1 MKKYMF
7 CFLLFAATSL
17 LCLGIGFVI
26 TRDSV
31 QPEEAI
37 PGATLETE
45 TVTEDQ
51 IVINQEKV
59 SPAPEKEKE
68 KFYLVSEDGYLLVL
82 YQDKTTSRLS
92 RKPSNVPLRSRAFWA
107 PSGALSRCGPRRP
120 RSCMISAGRATWWAF
135 PAAR

>member
-26 TRDSV
+26 TKDSV

-82 YQDKTTSRLS
+82 YQDKTTICLYTHMPVTDFPEEERGRLMDGIWFS
-92 RKPSNVPLRSRAFWA
+92 S
-107 PSGALSRCGPRRP
+107 
-120 RSCMISAGRATWWAF
+120 MIEVFHYLESYTS
-135 PAAR
+135 

>member
-68 KFYLVSEDGYLLVL
+68 KFYLVSEDVYLLVL
-82 YQDKTTSRLS
+82 YQDKTTICLYTHMPVTDFPEEERGRLMDGIWFS
-92 RKPSNVPLRSRAFWA
+92 S
-107 PSGALSRCGPRRP
+107 
-120 RSCMISAGRATWWAF
+120 MIEVFNYLESYTS
-135 PAAR
+135 

>member
-26 TRDSV
+26 TKDSV

-82 YQDKTTSRLS
+82 YQGIEKFCLLPGLEGVGGSHIVIVSDVQACIQGFLIVGLEVGIHIFQSHT
-92 RKPSNVPLRSRAFWA
+92 
-107 PSGALSRCGPRRP
+107 GP
-120 RSCMISAGRATWWAF
+120 
-135 PAAR
+135 

>member
-17 LCLGIGFVI
+17 LRLGIGFVI

-82 YQDKTTSRLS
+82 YQDKTTICLYTHMPVTDFPEEERGRLMDGIWFS
-92 RKPSNVPLRSRAFWA
+92 S
-107 PSGALSRCGPRRP
+107 
-120 RSCMISAGRATWWAF
+120 MIEVFNYLESYTS
-135 PAAR
+135 

>member
-26 TRDSV
+26 TKDSV

-82 YQDKTTSRLS
+82 YQDKTTICLDTHMPVTDFPEEERGRLMDGIWFS
-92 RKPSNVPLRSRAFWA
+92 S
-107 PSGALSRCGPRRP
+107 
-120 RSCMISAGRATWWAF
+120 MIEVFNYLESYTS
-135 PAAR
+135 

>member
-26 TRDSV
+26 TKDSV

-37 PGATLETE
+37 PGAILETE

-82 YQDKTTSRLS
+82 YQDKTTICLYTHMPVTDFPEEERGRLMDGIWFS
-92 RKPSNVPLRSRAFWA
+92 S
-107 PSGALSRCGPRRP
+107 
-120 RSCMISAGRATWWAF
+120 MIEVFNYLESYTS
-135 PAAR
+135 

>member
-26 TRDSV
+26 TKDSV

-68 KFYLVSEDGYLLVL
+68 KFYLVSEDGHLLVL
-82 YQDKTTSRLS
+82 YQDKTTICLYTHMPVTDFPEEERGRLMDGIWFS
-92 RKPSNVPLRSRAFWA
+92 S
-107 PSGALSRCGPRRP
+107 
-120 RSCMISAGRATWWAF
+120 MIEVFNYLESYTS
-135 PAAR
+135 

>member
-26 TRDSV
+26 TKDSV

-68 KFYLVSEDGYLLVL
+68 KYYLVSEDGYLLVL
-82 YQDKTTSRLS
+82 YQDQTTICLYTHMPVTDFPEEERVRLMDGIWFS
-92 RKPSNVPLRSRAFWA
+92 S
-107 PSGALSRCGPRRP
+107 
-120 RSCMISAGRATWWAF
+120 MIEVFNYLESYTS
-135 PAAR
+135 

>member
-26 TRDSV
+26 TKDSV

-68 KFYLVSEDGYLLVL
+68 KYYIGGRLSACPVSGSDDDLSVYPYAGYGFPGGGAGPSDGWHLVL
-82 YQDKTTSRLS
+82 LHDRG
-92 RKPSNVPLRSRAFWA
+92 V
-107 PSGALSRCGPRRP
+107 
-120 RSCMISAGRATWWAF
+120 
-135 PAAR
+135 

>member
-37 PGATLETE
+37 PGATLE
-45 TVTEDQ
+45 
-51 IVINQEKV
+51 
-59 SPAPEKEKE
+59 
-68 KFYLVSEDGYLLVL
+68 
-82 YQDKTTSRLS
+82 LS
-92 RKPSNVPLRSRAFWA
+92 L
-107 PSGALSRCGPRRP
+107 
-120 RSCMISAGRATWWAF
+120 IHI
-135 PAAR
+135 

>member
-26 TRDSV
+26 TKDSV

-82 YQDKTTSRLS
+82 YQDKTTICLYTHMPVTDFPEEERGRLMDGIWFS
-92 RKPSNVPLRSRAFWA
+92 SMIEAFNYLE
-107 PSGALSRCGPRRP
+107 SYTS
-120 RSCMISAGRATWWAF
+120 
-135 PAAR
+135 

>member
-82 YQDKTTSRLS
+82 YQDKTTICLYTHMPVTDFPEEERG
-92 RKPSNVPLRSRAFWA
+92 PLMDGIWFS
-107 PSGALSRCGPRRP
+107 S
-120 RSCMISAGRATWWAF
+120 MIEVFNYLESYTS
-135 PAAR
+135 

>member
-7 CFLLFAATSL
+7 CFLLFAATSP

-82 YQDKTTSRLS
+82 YQDKTTICLYTHMPVTDFPEEERGRLMDGIWFS
-92 RKPSNVPLRSRAFWA
+92 S
-107 PSGALSRCGPRRP
+107 
-120 RSCMISAGRATWWAF
+120 MIEVFNYLESYTS
-135 PAAR
+135 

>member
-51 IVINQEKV
+51 IVINQ
-59 SPAPEKEKE
+59 
-68 KFYLVSEDGYLLVL
+68 
-82 YQDKTTSRLS
+82 
-92 RKPSNVPLRSRAFWA
+92 
-107 PSGALSRCGPRRP
+107 
-120 RSCMISAGRATWWAF
+120 
-135 PAAR
+135 

>member
-7 CFLLFAATSL
+7 CFLLFAAASL

-26 TRDSV
+26 TKDSV

-82 YQDKTTSRLS
+82 YQDKTTICLYTHMPVTDFPEEERGRLMDGIWFS
-92 RKPSNVPLRSRAFWA
+92 S
-107 PSGALSRCGPRRP
+107 
-120 RSCMISAGRATWWAF
+120 MIEVFNYLESYTS
-135 PAAR
+135 

>member
-82 YQDKTTSRLS
+82 YQDKTTICLYTHMPVTDFPEEER
-92 RKPSNVPLRSRAFWA
+92 
-107 PSGALSRCGPRRP
+107 GRP
-120 RSCMISAGRATWWAF
+120 MDGIWFSSMIEVFNYLESYTS
-135 PAAR
+135 

>member
-26 TRDSV
+26 TKDSV

-37 PGATLETE
+37 PGATLVTE

-68 KFYLVSEDGYLLVL
+68 KYYLVSEDGYLLVL
-82 YQDKTTSRLS
+82 YQDQTTICLYTHMPVTDFPEEERGRLMDGIWFS
-92 RKPSNVPLRSRAFWA
+92 S
-107 PSGALSRCGPRRP
+107 
-120 RSCMISAGRATWWAF
+120 MIEVFNYLESYTS
-135 PAAR
+135 

>member
-17 LCLGIGFVI
+17 PCLGIGFVI
-26 TRDSV
+26 TKDSV

-82 YQDKTTSRLS
+82 YQDKTTICLYTHMPVTDFPEEERGRLMDGIWFS
-92 RKPSNVPLRSRAFWA
+92 S
-107 PSGALSRCGPRRP
+107 
-120 RSCMISAGRATWWAF
+120 MIEVFNYLESYTS
-135 PAAR
+135 

>member
-7 CFLLFAATSL
+7 CFLLFAANSL

-82 YQDKTTSRLS
+82 YQDKTTICLYTHMPVTDFPEEERGRLMDGIWFS
-92 RKPSNVPLRSRAFWA
+92 S
-107 PSGALSRCGPRRP
+107 
-120 RSCMISAGRATWWAF
+120 MIEVFNYLESYTS
-135 PAAR
+135 

>member
-1 MKKYMF
+1 MKKYLF
-7 CFLLFAATSL
+7 CFLLVAATSL

-26 TRDSV
+26 TKDSV

-68 KFYLVSEDGYLLVL
+68 KYYLVSEDGYLLVL
-82 YQDKTTSRLS
+82 YQDQTTICLYTHMPVTDFPEEERGRLMDGIWFS
-92 RKPSNVPLRSRAFWA
+92 S
-107 PSGALSRCGPRRP
+107 
-120 RSCMISAGRATWWAF
+120 MIEVFNYLESYTS
-135 PAAR
+135 

>member
-26 TRDSV
+26 TKDSV

-68 KFYLVSEDGYLLVL
+68 KYYLVSEDGYLLVL
-82 YQDKTTSRLS
+82 YQDQTTICLYTHMPVTDFPEEERGRLMDGIWFS
-92 RKPSNVPLRSRAFWA
+92 S
-107 PSGALSRCGPRRP
+107 
-120 RSCMISAGRATWWAF
+120 MIEVFNDLESYTS
-135 PAAR
+135 

>member
-26 TRDSV
+26 TNDSV

-82 YQDKTTSRLS
+82 YQDKTTICLYTHMPVTDFPEEERGRLMDGIWFS
-92 RKPSNVPLRSRAFWA
+92 S
-107 PSGALSRCGPRRP
+107 
-120 RSCMISAGRATWWAF
+120 MIEVFNYLESYTS
-135 PAAR
+135 

>member
-26 TRDSV
+26 TKDSV

-82 YQDKTTSRLS
+82 YQDKTTICLYTHMPVTDFPEEERGRLMAGIWFS
-92 RKPSNVPLRSRAFWA
+92 S
-107 PSGALSRCGPRRP
+107 
-120 RSCMISAGRATWWAF
+120 MIEVFNYLESYTS
-135 PAAR
+135 

>member
-26 TRDSV
+26 TKDSV

-68 KFYLVSEDGYLLVL
+68 KYYLVSEDGYLLVL
-82 YQDKTTSRLS
+82 YQDQTTIPYAGYGFPGGGAG
-92 RKPSNVPLRSRAFWA
+92 PSDGWHLVLLHDR
-107 PSGALSRCGPRRP
+107 GV
-120 RSCMISAGRATWWAF
+120 
-135 PAAR
+135 

>member
-82 YQDKTTSRLS
+82 YQDKTTICLYTHMPVTDFPEEERGRLMDGIWFS
-92 RKPSNVPLRSRAFWA
+92 S
-107 PSGALSRCGPRRP
+107 
-120 RSCMISAGRATWWAF
+120 MIEVLNYLESYTS
-135 PAAR
+135 

>member
-26 TRDSV
+26 TKDSV

-82 YQDKTTSRLS
+82 YQDKTTICLYTHMPVTDFPEEERGRLMDGIWFS
-92 RKPSNVPLRSRAFWA
+92 A
-107 PSGALSRCGPRRP
+107 
-120 RSCMISAGRATWWAF
+120 MIEVFNYLESYTS
-135 PAAR
+135 

>member
-26 TRDSV
+26 TKDSV

-68 KFYLVSEDGYLLVL
+68 KYYLVSEDGYLLVL
-82 YQDKTTSRLS
+82 YQDQTTICLYTHMPVTDFPEEERGRLMDGIWFS
-92 RKPSNVPLRSRAFWA
+92 SMIEVFNYLESYT
-107 PSGALSRCGPRRP
+107 LSL
-120 RSCMISAGRATWWAF
+120 IHI
-135 PAAR
+135 

>member
-26 TRDSV
+26 TKDSV

-59 SPAPEKEKE
+59 SPAPENEKE
-68 KFYLVSEDGYLLVL
+68 KYYLVSEDGYLLVL
-82 YQDKTTSRLS
+82 YQDQTTICLYTHMPVTDFPEEERGRLMDGIWFS
-92 RKPSNVPLRSRAFWA
+92 S
-107 PSGALSRCGPRRP
+107 
-120 RSCMISAGRATWWAF
+120 MIEVFNYLESYTS
-135 PAAR
+135 

>member
-26 TRDSV
+26 TKDSV

-45 TVTEDQ
+45 TVTDDQ

-82 YQDKTTSRLS
+82 YQDKTTICLYTHMPVTDFPEEERGRLMDGIWFS
-92 RKPSNVPLRSRAFWA
+92 S
-107 PSGALSRCGPRRP
+107 
-120 RSCMISAGRATWWAF
+120 MIEVFNYLESYTS
-135 PAAR
+135 

>member
-26 TRDSV
+26 TKDSV

-82 YQDKTTSRLS
+82 YQDKTTICLYTHMPVTDFPEEERVRLMDGIWFS
-92 RKPSNVPLRSRAFWA
+92 S
-107 PSGALSRCGPRRP
+107 
-120 RSCMISAGRATWWAF
+120 MIEVFNYLESYTS
-135 PAAR
+135 

>member
-26 TRDSV
+26 TKDSV

-68 KFYLVSEDGYLLVL
+68 KFYLISEDGYLLVL
-82 YQDKTTSRLS
+82 YQDKTTICLYTHMPVTDFPEEERGRLMDGIWFS
-92 RKPSNVPLRSRAFWA
+92 S
-107 PSGALSRCGPRRP
+107 
-120 RSCMISAGRATWWAF
+120 MIEVFNYLESYTS
-135 PAAR
+135 

>member
-26 TRDSV
+26 TKDSV

-82 YQDKTTSRLS
+82 YQDKTTICLYSHMPVTDFPEEERGRLMDGIWFS
-92 RKPSNVPLRSRAFWA
+92 S
-107 PSGALSRCGPRRP
+107 
-120 RSCMISAGRATWWAF
+120 MIEVFNYLESYTS
-135 PAAR
+135 

>member
-26 TRDSV
+26 TKDSV

-45 TVTEDQ
+45 NVTEDQ

-82 YQDKTTSRLS
+82 YQDKTTICLYTHMPVTDFPEEERGRLMDGIWFS
-92 RKPSNVPLRSRAFWA
+92 S
-107 PSGALSRCGPRRP
+107 
-120 RSCMISAGRATWWAF
+120 MIEVFNYLESYTS
-135 PAAR
+135 

>member
-26 TRDSV
+26 TKDSV

-37 PGATLETE
+37 PGAALETE

-82 YQDKTTSRLS
+82 YQDKTTICLYTHMPVTDFPEEERGRLMDGIWFS
-92 RKPSNVPLRSRAFWA
+92 S
-107 PSGALSRCGPRRP
+107 
-120 RSCMISAGRATWWAF
+120 MIEVFNYLESYTS
-135 PAAR
+135 

>member
-7 CFLLFAATSL
+7 CFLLFAVTSL

-26 TRDSV
+26 TKDSV
-31 QPEEAI
+31 QPEEAV

-45 TVTEDQ
+45 TVIEDQ

-68 KFYLVSEDGYLLVL
+68 KYYLVSEDGFLLVL
-82 YQDKTTSRLS
+82 YQDKTTICLYTHMPVTDFPEEERGRLMDGIWFS
-92 RKPSNVPLRSRAFWA
+92 S
-107 PSGALSRCGPRRP
+107 
-120 RSCMISAGRATWWAF
+120 MIEVFNYLESYTS
-135 PAAR
+135 

>member
-17 LCLGIGFVI
+17 LCLGIGFII
-26 TRDSV
+26 TKDSV

-82 YQDKTTSRLS
+82 YQDKTTICLYTHMPVTDFPEEERGRLMDGIWFS
-92 RKPSNVPLRSRAFWA
+92 S
-107 PSGALSRCGPRRP
+107 
-120 RSCMISAGRATWWAF
+120 MIEVFNYLESYTS
-135 PAAR
+135 

>member
-26 TRDSV
+26 TKDSV

-68 KFYLVSEDGYLLVL
+68 RFYLVSEDGYLLVL
-82 YQDKTTSRLS
+82 YQDKTTICLYTHMPVTDFPEEERGRLMDGIWFS
-92 RKPSNVPLRSRAFWA
+92 S
-107 PSGALSRCGPRRP
+107 
-120 RSCMISAGRATWWAF
+120 MIEVFNYLESYTS
-135 PAAR
+135 

>member
-82 YQDKTTSRLS
+82 YQDKTTICLYTHMPVTDFPEEERGRLMDGIWFS
-92 RKPSNVPLRSRAFWA
+92 S
-107 PSGALSRCGPRRP
+107 
-120 RSCMISAGRATWWAF
+120 MIEVFNYPESYTS
-135 PAAR
+135 